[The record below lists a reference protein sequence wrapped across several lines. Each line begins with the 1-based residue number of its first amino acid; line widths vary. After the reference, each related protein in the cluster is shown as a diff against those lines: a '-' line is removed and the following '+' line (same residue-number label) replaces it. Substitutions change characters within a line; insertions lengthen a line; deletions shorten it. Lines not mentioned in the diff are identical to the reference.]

1 MVQVEPNYPAADAG
15 IQIGDVLVSMN
26 SVALKSKA
34 NLKSRMEKLAEGDHV
49 KLEFSRDGKLKSV
62 ELNLVKR

>member
-1 MVQVEPNYPAADAG
+1 VEPSYPAEDAG

-34 NLKSRMEKLAEGDHV
+34 NLKSRMEKLAEGDLV